1 MGDGSRDGG
10 ASGADG
16 ARAEAEAREEV
27 VRRLR
32 RAGHGRRELERADD
46 EGRLGALAVEEALGG
61 TPRHTLTYVARASG
75 LDTRYLRRVV
85 RASGR
90 PDPRPRERAFNDEDV
105 ELARVVR
112 RFLDAGLPRDGI
124 LEVARVL
131 GQGMSHTAEAVRRM
145 AGDAFLQPGDS
156 EVTVALRYSEAA
168 EELTPLVG
176 PLVEY
181 QLRALVRDGIRDQ
194 LVTEAE
200 RREGRLADTSEV
212 GVAFADLVDYTRL
225 GEKLPLEDLTRIATR
240 FADLA
245 GAATK
250 HPARL
255 VKTIGDAVMLVSP
268 DVPALFATVAALT
281 ESAEAEKEDFPDV
294 RVGVAFGTATA
305 RAGDWFGATVN
316 VASRVTDIAK
326 PGRILAT
333 EAARQ
338 AAGPDFEFKRRRRRS
353 LKGIEGRTQLYSLE
367 SWRGRS

>member
-1 MGDGSRDGG
+1 VAERTREEA

-16 ARAEAEAREEV
+16 SRDADDAREEV
-27 VRRLR
+27 IRRLR
-32 RAGHGRRELERADD
+32 RAGHARRELERADAD
-46 EGRLGALAVEEALGG
+46 GRLGALAVEEALGG
-61 TPRHTLTYVARASG
+61 TPRHTLSHVAREAR
-75 LDTRYLRRVV
+75 LDPGFLRKVV

-105 ELARVVR
+105 ELARLVR
-112 RFLDAGLPRDGI
+112 RFLDAGLPREGI

-131 GQGMSHTAEAVRRM
+131 GQGMNHTADAVRRM
-145 AGDAFLQPGDS
+145 AGDVFLRPGDS
-156 EVTVALRYSEAA
+156 ELAVALRYSQAA

-194 LVTEAE
+194 LVTESE
-200 RREGRLADTSEV
+200 RREGRLADTTEV

-225 GEKLPLEDLTRIATR
+225 GEKLALEDLTRIATR

-250 HPARL
+250 HPTRV

-268 DVPALFATVAALT
+268 ELPALFATIVALT
-281 ESAEAEKEDFPDV
+281 ESVKAEEEDFPAL
-294 RVGVAFGTATA
+294 RVGVAYGAATA

-316 VASRVTDIAK
+316 LASRVTDIAK
-326 PGRILAT
+326 PGRVLAT

-338 AAGPDFEFKRRRRRS
+338 GAGPDFEFKRRRRRS
-353 LKGIEGRTQLYSLE
+353 LKGVEGRTQLYSLE
-367 SWRGRS
+367 GWRGKS